1 MKGYWENDCLRF
13 RSKALKLTSSKF
25 IAIRMESWL
34 LNFKL
39 AISLF
44 VSLSIILTFPISRK
58 NSGRKTLLV
67 RSVSYLHLLYSFA
80 VLIFLGGWG
89 GEGLARLQRRQP
101 NKSKSVRS
109 PNVPSWSPKA
119 LFKSRASPEKSGQDI
134 HKCFDPPKP
143 QNW

>member
-13 RSKALKLTSSKF
+13 RSKALKLTSNKF

-44 VSLSIILTFPISRK
+44 VSLSIILTSNLAEEFRKK
-58 NSGRKTLLV
+58 NSVGKKCKLSALIILICSTFFGGEGGR
-67 RSVSYLHLLYSFA
+67 
-80 VLIFLGGWG
+80 
-89 GEGLARLQRRQP
+89 EGLARLQRRQP

-109 PNVPSWSPKA
+109 SNVPSWSPKV